1 MGIVGRDCPNH
12 TGQNAHRAHN
22 RVRRVGVFAVHGR
35 NLMEQA
41 KSILLSKT
49 LWFNVIALIVLV
61 AGSFG
66 FTQAEIDPNLETY
79 ALVIVTVVNIL
90 LRLVTK
96 QPVKIA

>member
-1 MGIVGRDCPNH
+1 
-12 TGQNAHRAHN
+12 
-22 RVRRVGVFAVHGR
+22 
-35 NLMEQA
+35 MEQA

>member
-1 MGIVGRDCPNH
+1 
-12 TGQNAHRAHN
+12 
-22 RVRRVGVFAVHGR
+22 
-35 NLMEQA
+35 MEQA

-79 ALVIVTVVNIL
+79 ALVIVTIVNIL